1 MSSAFYTR
9 IATLLTGFA
18 VLITGNGLLG
28 TLLSL
33 RLASPAFSPM
43 AVGIVQSAY
52 YLGFMLGALSAGHL
66 IARIGHHRAF
76 SVFAIVVACASLAHA
91 FLGALA
97 T

>member
-1 MSSAFYTR
+1 MTSSFYTR

-18 VLITGNGLLG
+18 ILITGNGLLG

-43 AVGIVQSAY
+43 AVGIVQSGY

-66 IARIGHHRAF
+66 IARCEPEKRILF
-76 SVFAIVVACASLAHA
+76 QQ
-91 FLGALA
+91 GAPHPFPNG